1 MTRWADLV
9 KPSLDDGRDIES
21 NQEGDDSVSDH
32 HVGIELHED
41 SLGPELAD
49 VDVESLGIRPI
60 DIWL

>member
-1 MTRWADLV
+1 MSWADLV
-9 KPSLDDGRDIES
+9 KPSLDDGWNIEA
-21 NQEGDDSVSDH
+21 NQKGDDSVGYH

-41 SLGPELAD
+41 GLRPELAD